1 MRANKR
7 LVAAFLVGL
16 GLCGAGLFGVASSQ
30 TSGAPALKAAAFAA
44 TETVVNFSNKGQKIM
59 ATWTVPK
66 DAKGP
71 LPTVLVLHGFT
82 GTRQES
88 PVNTTKETMFSR
100 TARVLAEQGYASL
113 RIDFRGSG
121 ESEGAWPDTTFSGQ
135 ISDARAAIAFLG
147 KQAQVD
153 QKRIAVL
160 GLSQGG
166 LVAAATAAAEARV
179 KTLVLWSPV
188 AVPSQTFSELLGR
201 DNILKG
207 LASKGEPITIKL
219 PWGADT
225 ILKTGF
231 FEDLFKVNP
240 IAEIA
245 RFKRPMLVVVGAKD
259 TTVAPQPQSGQ
270 LYLEYHPGQ
279 EQLVILDADH
289 LFDIFGAG
297 PQKLD
302 EGIAWSVDWLTKTL

>member
-1 MRANKR
+1 MRHPTR
-7 LVAAFLVGL
+7 LAAAFLVGL
-16 GLCGAGLFGVASSQ
+16 GMFGVAISQ
-30 TSGAPALKAAAFAA
+30 TSSPPALKTAGFTAL
-44 TETVVNFSNKGQKIM
+44 ETVVNFPNTGQKIVG
-59 ATWTVPK
+59 TWTVPK

-71 LPTVLVLHGFT
+71 LPTVLMLHGFS
-82 GTRQES
+82 GQRQEL
-88 PVNTTKETMFSR
+88 PINTTKEAMFSR
-100 TARVLAEQGYASL
+100 TARVLAEQGFASL

-135 ISDARAAIAFLG
+135 ISDARAAIAFLT

-153 QKRIAVL
+153 PKRVAVL

-166 LVAAATAAAEARV
+166 LVAAATAAAEAQV

-188 AVPSQTFSELLGR
+188 AVPPQTFSDLLGR
-201 DNILKG
+201 ENVLKG

-245 RFKRPMLVVVGAKD
+245 KYERPMLVVVGSKD
-259 TTVAPQPQSGQ
+259 MTVSPQPQSGQ

-279 EQLVILDADH
+279 EKLVVLDADH
-289 LFDIFGAG
+289 VFDVLGAG
-297 PQKLD
+297 PEKLD
-302 EGIAWSVDWLTKTL
+302 EGIAWSVDWLSSTL